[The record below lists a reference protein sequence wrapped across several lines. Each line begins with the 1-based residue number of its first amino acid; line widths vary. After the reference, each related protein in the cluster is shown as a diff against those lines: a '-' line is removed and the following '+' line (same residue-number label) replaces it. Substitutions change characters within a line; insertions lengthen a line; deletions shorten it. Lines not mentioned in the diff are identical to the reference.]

1 MEILYPKRRNLLL
14 SYPRSGN
21 SFLRYS
27 VEQCTGKSTL
37 AYVRPQIL
45 EKGGI
50 DTLVAMG
57 MSKMD
62 AKSMSD
68 TTNPEVI
75 LEKTH
80 EIFPGDELVFNKQ
93 TQGRLIVLLRDFKES
108 IGRHVTG
115 HTDRLNAEIPK
126 YKAILDFY
134 DSYDGDKMVVYYED
148 LITRTNDEL
157 KTILDFIGEY
167 NEEKSSNFIDNII
180 EHRKTS
186 IGLYQNFH
194 KSFTH
199 GNYIPNHHVSQ
210 FASVELEYMNNS
222 LQHPLTQRYYQND

>member
-21 SFLRYS
+21 SFLRYC

-37 AYVRPQIL
+37 AFIRPEFLKEDNL
-45 EKGGI
+45 ETLIKKG
-50 DTLVAMG
+50 MN
-57 MSKMD
+57 KMD
-62 AKSMSD
+62 VKSMSN

-93 TQGRLIVLLRDFKES
+93 SQGRLIVLLRDFKES

-115 HTDRLNAEIPK
+115 NTDRMNAEIPK

-134 DSYDGDKMVVYYED
+134 ESYDGDKMVAYYES
-148 LITRTNDEL
+148 LILEPEVEIKKVLN
-157 KTILDFIGEY
+157 FIGEY
-167 NEEKSSNFIDNII
+167 DEDKFINYINNFNEHK
-180 EHRKTS
+180 KTS
-186 IGLYQNFH
+186 VGLYENFN

-199 GNYIPNHHVSQ
+199 GNYIPDFHAAQ
-210 FASVELEYMNNS
+210 FARVELEHLNNS